1 MSADR
6 PLRVVLACDFF
17 VRYSAGLAGGL
28 EREGAAVTL
37 LTRDHDLEFGGRAG
51 ASADFIQRL
60 APGVDHRRLEGRV
73 RSPRALAATH
83 RMRRSIAQLRSDVV
97 HVQEGTVNDVR
108 LLFAAGVRRRRF
120 ALTFHDPSPHPG
132 DGVTRRAIVANRAL
146 LHAAGLIFVHGER
159 LREELTANARPKAP
173 IVVVPH
179 GVDAGDC
186 QPLPKRP
193 SILFFGRMSPYKG
206 LDVLLDALPLVWS
219 KAPETTLTIAGAG
232 AVEDHPVLAD
242 PRVELRGEH
251 VPDDELPDLFGAA
264 SCVALP
270 YRQASQSGVG
280 SLAKLYGRPMVVS
293 DAGGLPELVGDGSG
307 LVVAAEDREQLADSL
322 LDVLLDGDLARRL
335 GEAGRATAQSG
346 ADWDS
351 VAELTLEAYRRHL
364 LPSSSGWA

>member
-1 MSADR
+1 VSGDR
-6 PLRVVLACDFF
+6 PPRVLLACDFF
-17 VRYSAGLAGGL
+17 IRYSAGLAGGL

-51 ASADFIQRL
+51 AAAEFVQRL

-73 RSPRALAATH
+73 RSPRALAGTL
-83 RMRRSIAQLRSDVV
+83 RMRRSIGLLRPDVV
-97 HVQEGTVNDVR
+97 HVQEGIVNDVR
-108 LLFAAGVRRRRF
+108 LLFAARARPRRF

-146 LHAAGLIFVHGER
+146 LRAAGLIFVHGER
-159 LREELTANARPKAP
+159 LREELVANARPKAP
-173 IVVVPH
+173 VVVVPH
-179 GVDAGDC
+179 GVDAGDRR
-186 QPLPKRP
+186 PLPERP

-219 KAPETTLTIAGAG
+219 KAPEATLTIAGAG
-232 AVEDHPVLAD
+232 DVDDHPALAD
-242 PRVELRGEH
+242 PRVELRQEH
-251 VPDDELPDLFGAA
+251 VPDGELPGLFGAA
-264 SCVALP
+264 TCVALP

-280 SLAKLYGRPMVVS
+280 SLAKLHGRPMVVS
-293 DAGGLPELVGDGSG
+293 DVGGLPELVGDGSG
-307 LVVAAEDREQLADSL
+307 LVVPSEDPGRLAGAL
-322 LDVLLDGDLARRL
+322 LEVLLDADLARRL
-335 GEAGRATAQSG
+335 GDAGRATAESG